1 MPAFAINVIDRAGVR
16 RFLRE
21 DAPSEATLRVH
32 LRAQSLWPV
41 RIREV
46 PADRK
51 LARLVLP
58 APEFIGLLHQLELQ
72 LRAGVNADTALG
84 QLAAD
89 APPGAM
95 RLMLEK
101 IHREVAQGTPI
112 HVACRFFER
121 QFPPHLAAVVSAGEA
136 SAQLP
141 AAIRALAAHVGNNA
155 ELRRTARRALIYP
168 VVVLIATTALVGFLL
183 GGVVPQFAAIFA
195 SLHLTLP
202 AVTVALIAA
211 SDFVRHG
218 WPAVVALLV
227 GAVGVAGAVARS
239 PRVRHTRDAVLL
251 RLPLL
256 GDVIRHLA
264 TARFAAHC
272 RLLHEAG
279 IPLLEA
285 LKTGAELTGNAVMA
299 RQLLAARERVAEGQP
314 LYAALP
320 KKHAFPGFIVPALK
334 SGETTGQLG
343 AALRHIEDYAAS
355 RAREQLATALA
366 LLEPAL
372 LATLTGIVGLIASL
386 SVSAGT
392 TTPAASSLARM
403 CCSIACWRAAT
414 ADSRPCS
421 LLESV
426 SGAFWNSS
434 SIFSRGSV
442 ALRPVLFNSSML
454 LMDFLGNSGGW
465 PVPVKGD
472 LASWRAAPNRYN
484 DRSYR
489 YTSHHACKH
498 SLPTSGRFD
507 YCFLRGA
514 NGLRPH
520 RRHQRQAQ
528 RDST

>member
-16 RFLRE
+16 RILRE
-21 DAPSEATLRVH
+21 DAPSEAILRVH

-51 LARLVLP
+51 LARLVLS

-101 IHREVAQGTPI
+101 IHSEVAQGTPI
-112 HVACRFFER
+112 HVACRFFSK
-121 QFPPHLAAVVSAGEA
+121 QFPPHLAAVVAAGEA

-141 AAIRALAAHVGNNA
+141 EAIRGLAAHVSGNA

-168 VVVLIATTALVGFLL
+168 VVVLIATTALVAFLL

-195 SLHLTLP
+195 SLHLQLP
-202 AVTVALIAA
+202 FITVALIAI
-211 SDFVRHG
+211 SELVRST
-218 WPAVVALLV
+218 WPFALSLAGIAAVLTGFLSRSQRIRHLQDAALLKM
-227 GAVGVAGAVARS
+227 
-239 PRVRHTRDAVLL
+239 
-251 RLPLL
+251 PLI
-256 GDVIRHLA
+256 GDVVRHLA

-285 LKTGAELTGNAVMA
+285 LRTGAELTGNAVMA
-299 RQLLAARERVAEGQP
+299 RQLLAAREQVAQGKA

-343 AALRHIEDYAAS
+343 AALRHIEEYAAS
-355 RAREQLATALA
+355 RARERLATALA

-372 LATLTGIVGLIASL
+372 LATLTGIVGLIAL
-386 SVSAGT
+386 SFFL
-392 TTPAASSLARM
+392 PLF
-403 CCSIACWRAAT
+403 
-414 ADSRPCS
+414 S
-421 LLESV
+421 LL
-426 SGAFWNSS
+426 
-434 SIFSRGSV
+434 
-442 ALRPVLFNSSML
+442 
-454 LMDFLGNSGGW
+454 GG
-465 PVPVKGD
+465 VN
-472 LASWRAAPNRYN
+472 AR
-484 DRSYR
+484 
-489 YTSHHACKH
+489 
-498 SLPTSGRFD
+498 
-507 YCFLRGA
+507 
-514 NGLRPH
+514 
-520 RRHQRQAQ
+520 
-528 RDST
+528 

>member
-16 RFLRE
+16 RILRE
-21 DAPSEATLRVH
+21 DSPSEAILRVH

-51 LARLVLP
+51 LARLVLS

-183 GGVVPQFAAIFA
+183 SGVVPQFAAIFT

-211 SDFVRHG
+211 SDLVRHG
-218 WPAVVALLV
+218 WPVVVALLV

-320 KKHAFPGFIVPALK
+320 KQHAFPGFIVPALK

-372 LATLTGIVGLIASL
+372 LATLTGIVGLI
-386 SVSAGT
+386 V
-392 TTPAASSLARM
+392 LAFFL
-403 CCSIACWRAAT
+403 
-414 ADSRPCS
+414 PLFS
-421 LLESV
+421 LL
-426 SGAFWNSS
+426 
-434 SIFSRGSV
+434 
-442 ALRPVLFNSSML
+442 
-454 LMDFLGNSGGW
+454 GG
-465 PVPVKGD
+465 VN
-472 LASWRAAPNRYN
+472 AR
-484 DRSYR
+484 
-489 YTSHHACKH
+489 
-498 SLPTSGRFD
+498 
-507 YCFLRGA
+507 
-514 NGLRPH
+514 
-520 RRHQRQAQ
+520 
-528 RDST
+528 